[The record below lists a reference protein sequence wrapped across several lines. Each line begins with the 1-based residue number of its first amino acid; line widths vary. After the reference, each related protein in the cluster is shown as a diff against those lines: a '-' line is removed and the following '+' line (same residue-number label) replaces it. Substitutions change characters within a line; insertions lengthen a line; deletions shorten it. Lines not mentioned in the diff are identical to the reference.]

1 MRFLKPAAV
10 ATALLIPL
18 PAMAQDIVFG
28 WSPNP
33 STPQVDVAMARGYFE
48 DAGLNVQTVPF
59 VSGREA
65 FEALLGG
72 QVDVAFMAEFPA
84 ATGILTR
91 QPFAVVADLT
101 RYQGM
106 RIITKDEPLDSVAG
120 LEGKR
125 IGTSIGTNTDF
136 YLSKVLASG
145 GVEAEI
151 VNAAASDLVAAL
163 ARGDVDVIVPFPTY
177 YGPAAEALGDR
188 YQEWRAPGYQTHY
201 VLAVNTD
208 MSEEKTVAMA
218 DFLGALVR
226 ANVDVAA
233 DPDAAM
239 DITAAAMQG
248 IVTPA
253 VLSELWADS
262 VFDVQ
267 LNADLAELLHGETE
281 WILSKGV
288 IRGELPTLERVETY
302 FDPVPLGEVAPEVV
316 DLD

>member
-1 MRFLKPAAV
+1 MRFLKPVV
-10 ATALLIPL
+10 ATAALLIPL
-18 PAMAQDIVFG
+18 PVMAQDIVFG
-28 WSPNP
+28 WNPNP
-33 STPQVDVAMARGYFE
+33 STPQVDVAMANGYFD
-48 DAGLNVQTVPF
+48 DAGLNVQIVPF

-84 ATGILTR
+84 ATGILTS
-91 QPFAVVADLT
+91 QPFNIVADLT

-106 RIITKDEPLDSVAG
+106 RIITKDEPLDSVDG

-136 YLSKVLASG
+136 YLSSVLASE

-177 YGPAAEALGDR
+177 YGPAAETLGDR

-201 VLAVNTD
+201 VLAVNAD
-208 MSEEKTVAMA
+208 MSEEKSAA
-218 DFLGALVR
+218 LEDFLGALVQ
-226 ANVDVAA
+226 ANTEVTANPETAMAA
-233 DPDAAM
+233 
-239 DITAAAMQG
+239 TAAAMQG
-248 IVTPA
+248 IVSPE
-253 VLSELWADS
+253 VLSDLWADS

-267 LNADLAELLHGETE
+267 LGSDLAELLHSETE
-281 WILSKGV
+281 WILSQGV
-288 IRGELPTLERVETY
+288 IRGEVPTLEAVKSF
-302 FDPVPLGEVAPEVV
+302 FDPAPLSEVAPEAVA
-316 DLD
+316 LD